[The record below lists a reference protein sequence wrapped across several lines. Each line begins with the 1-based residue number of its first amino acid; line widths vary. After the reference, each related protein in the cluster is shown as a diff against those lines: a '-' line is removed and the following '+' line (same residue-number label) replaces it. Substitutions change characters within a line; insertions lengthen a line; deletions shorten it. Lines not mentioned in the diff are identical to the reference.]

1 MYPASSHDYTL
12 PQTFESGDAMH
23 SLTALMMLDAL
34 RTETLQPDNP
44 KPRNSD

>member
-1 MYPASSHDYTL
+1 MYPAASHDYTL

-34 RTETLQPDNP
+34 RREVLQPDAP
-44 KPRNSD
+44 PPRSLD